1 MKFQRVLSLHKINI
15 SELKKFK
22 IQKHQMNYIPRN
34 KKAFINHLTCF
45 FNDLYD
51 DLIVWGDKE
60 VSVSVETNG
69 DYCSIELEEIYPFY
83 KGELFFSID
92 LKEDYKNIIPA
103 TLDSAI
109 DDEFYNDIQDVP
121 LYIKPVSIDISKK
134 IIIVLACL
142 NSLGIDKEIYSYIIK
157 NGLGLYSKS
166 KVFGYTVE
174 LFEDSNKILI
184 YHSVLGMKFEF
195 NKTFVSFSVK
205 KPNKNTYDVVDE
217 EYIGFNMDFSTKNFF
232 EISEIFNT
240 MLKYSLQSHF
250 SEKIDNIVDFI
261 TLKEME
267 NI

>member
-83 KGELFFSID
+83 KAELFFSLD
-92 LKEDYKNIIPA
+92 LKKDYENIIPA
-103 TLDSAI
+103 TLDSMFEDET
-109 DDEFYNDIQDVP
+109 DDEH
-121 LYIKPVSIDISKK
+121 LYIQPVPIERAKDLIT
-134 IIIVLACL
+134 VLSCMNVL
-142 NSLGIDKEIYSYIIK
+142 NMDKDIYSSIIN
-157 NGLGLYSKS
+157 NGLGFFSES
-166 KVFGYTVE
+166 SVSGYTIKI
-174 LFEDSNKILI
+174 FENSNKISI
-184 YHSVLGMKFEF
+184 EHSVIGMKFEF